1 MKVPVTLIILPLL
14 TLVTPYSQPILG
26 IVTQVYKN
34 QTLVINSLP
43 VAMMSFGARI
53 IPLDFTLSD
62 EELKSEMQKINGV
75 IFTGGNMDLCTPE
88 GKLTEWS
95 VSVKRIFDF
104 AL

>member
-14 TLVTPYSQPILG
+14 TLVTPHSQPILG

-34 QTLVINSLP
+34 KTLVINTLA
-43 VAMMSFGARI
+43 VATMSFGARL
-53 IPLDFTLSD
+53 IPLDSSLSD
-62 EELKSEMQKINGV
+62 EQLKSEMQKINGV

-88 GKLTEWS
+88 GELTDWS